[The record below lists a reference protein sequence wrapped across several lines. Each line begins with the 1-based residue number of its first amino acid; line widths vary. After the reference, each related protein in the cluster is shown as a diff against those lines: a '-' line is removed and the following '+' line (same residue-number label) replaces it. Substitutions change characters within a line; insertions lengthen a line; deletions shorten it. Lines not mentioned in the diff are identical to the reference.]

1 MFLLSYVTDYLIEY
15 NRYLNIV
22 GIFVLLGIAWLFSHK
37 RSAINLK
44 TTSTAF
50 VLHIVLAFFV
60 LRTALGM
67 RIIGWVADAVGQLY
81 GAAETGIQFVF
92 GGLADSSGPW
102 GFIFAFKVL
111 PIIIFFGAFMS
122 LLFHWGIVQRAVG
135 AINYC
140 LQPLLGTSGA
150 ETLCAIANSFL
161 GQTEAPLLIKH
172 YIKEMTRS
180 EIMLV
185 MISGMGSI
193 SGAIL
198 VVYAAI
204 GVPVVHLLSASVMAV
219 PATILISKILYPE
232 TEQPKTMAGAAVEVE
247 STTQNVLDAIS
258 MGASDGLQL
267 ALNVAA
273 MLIAFIALI
282 GLINSMLGFFC
293 GQLGFASCITLQTI
307 FGVVFA
313 PFGWLLGL
321 TGYEITAAGE
331 LIGIKV
337 AVNEMVAYTQMVAMN
352 LSPRAV
358 ALLTYALCGFSNF
371 SCIGIQIGGIGA
383 LAPTKRAV
391 LSELGFRAVLGGT
404 LANLLSAMVAGL
416 LL

>member
-1 MFLLSYVTDYLIEY
+1 MLLVSSLIDYLVEY
-15 NRYLNIV
+15 NRYLNLV
-22 GIFVLLGIAWLFSHK
+22 GIVVILGIAWLCSHN

-44 TTSTAF
+44 TIGASF
-50 VLHIVLAFFV
+50 FLHITLAFFV
-60 LRTALGM
+60 LRTEIGLK
-67 RIIGWVADAVGQLY
+67 IIGWVADIVGQLY
-81 GAAETGIQFVF
+81 GAAESGIQFVF
-92 GGLADSSGPW
+92 GSLAQTSGPW
-102 GFIFAFKVL
+102 GFIFAIKVL

-122 LLFHWGIVQRAVG
+122 LLFHWGLVQKAVG
-135 AINYC
+135 GVNYC

-172 YIKEMTRS
+172 YIKDMTKS
-180 EIMLV
+180 EIMVV
-185 MISGMGSI
+185 MVSGMGSI

-219 PATILISKILYPE
+219 PATILIAKILYPE
-232 TEQPKTMAGAAVEVE
+232 TEQPATGAGARVELE
-247 STTQNVLDAIS
+247 SSTANVLDAIS
-258 MGASDGLQL
+258 LGASDGLQL

-282 GLINSMLGFFC
+282 GLINSTLGFFC
-293 GQLGFASCITLQTI
+293 VQLGFASCITLQTI
-307 FGVVFA
+307 FGFVFA

-321 TGYEITAAGE
+321 QGSEITSAGE

-337 AVNEMVAYTQMVAMN
+337 AVNELVAYTQMVAMN

-383 LAPTKRAV
+383 LAPSKRAV
-391 LSELGFRAVLGGT
+391 LSELGFKAVLGGT
-404 LANLLSAMVAGL
+404 LANLLSAMVVGL

>member
-1 MFLLSYVTDYLIEY
+1 MILAYLLEA
-15 NRYLNIV
+15 NRYMNLI
-22 GIFVLLGIAWLFSHK
+22 GIGAILGIAWVCSNNRHK
-37 RSAINLK
+37 IPYRTVGVALL
-44 TTSTAF
+44 
-50 VLHIVLAFFV
+50 LHVALAFFM
-60 LRTALGM
+60 LRTSVGEAV
-67 RIIGWVADAVGQLY
+67 IGWVAGIVAQLY
-81 GAAETGIQFVF
+81 GAAEQGIEFLF
-92 GGLADSSGPW
+92 GRLADPSGPW

-111 PIIIFFGAFMS
+111 PIIIFFGALMS
-122 LLFHWGIVQRAVG
+122 LLYYWGIVQRAVG
-135 AINYC
+135 AVGYV

-161 GQTEAPLLIKH
+161 GQTEAPLLVRH
-172 YIKEMTRS
+172 YIKDMTKS

-185 MISGMGSI
+185 MVSGMGSI

-204 GVPVVHLLSASVMAV
+204 GVPTVHLLSASIMSI
-219 PATILISKILYPE
+219 PATILIAKMLYPE
-232 TEQPKTMAGAAVEVE
+232 TEEPKTRRGAIVEIE
-247 STTQNVLDAIS
+247 EQTTTQNALDALS
-258 MGASDGLQL
+258 AGTSDGLNL
-267 ALNVAA
+267 ALNVGA

-282 GLINSMLGFFC
+282 GLINTMLSFC
-293 GQLGFASCITLQTI
+293 CAQVGLGSCVTLQTI

-321 TGYEITAAGE
+321 QGTEITAAGE

-337 AVNEMVAYTQMVAMN
+337 AVNEMVAYTTMVGMQ
-352 LSPRAV
+352 LSERAV
-358 ALLTYALCGFSNF
+358 AVLTYALCGFSNF

-383 LAPTKRAV
+383 LAPNKRAV

>member
-1 MFLLSYVTDYLIEY
+1 MFAYLMEF
-15 NRYLNIV
+15 NRYMNLV
-22 GIFVLLGIAWLFSHK
+22 GIGAIIAIAWLCSNNK
-37 RSAINLK
+37 TKINYK
-44 TTSTAF
+44 TVSTALL
-50 VLHIVLAFFV
+50 LHIALAFFM
-60 LRTALGM
+60 LRTAVGVTV
-67 RIIGWVADAVGQLY
+67 IGWIADIVGQLY
-81 GAAETGIQFVF
+81 RAAEGGIAFVF
-92 GGLADSSGPW
+92 GGLANSNSAW

-111 PIIIFFGAFMS
+111 PIIIFFGSFMS

-135 AINYC
+135 GVSYV

-161 GQTEAPLLIKH
+161 GQTEAPLLIRH
-172 YIKEMTRS
+172 YIKDMTKS

-185 MISGMGSI
+185 MVSGMGSI

-204 GVPVVHLLSASVMAV
+204 GVPTVHLLTASIMSI
-219 PATILISKILYPE
+219 PATILIAKMLYPE
-232 TEQPKTMAGAAVEVE
+232 TEHPKTMRGAAVETE
-247 STTQNVLDAIS
+247 KTTQNMLDALS
-258 MGASDGLQL
+258 AGATDGLQL

-282 GLINSMLGFFC
+282 GLINSTLSFFC
-293 GQLGFASCITLQTI
+293 FQLGFTSCITLQSI
-307 FGVVFA
+307 FGIVFA

-321 TGYEITAAGE
+321 QGAEATAAGE
-331 LIGIKV
+331 LIGTKV
-337 AVNEMVAYTQMVAMN
+337 AVNEMVAYTMMVGMG
-352 LSPRAV
+352 LSARAV

-383 LAPTKRAV
+383 LAPSKRAV